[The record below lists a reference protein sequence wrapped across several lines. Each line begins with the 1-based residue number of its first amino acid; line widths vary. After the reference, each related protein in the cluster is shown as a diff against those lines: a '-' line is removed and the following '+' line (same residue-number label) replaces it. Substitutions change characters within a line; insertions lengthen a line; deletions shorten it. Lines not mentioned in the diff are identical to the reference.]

1 MILPSKHVPAERA
14 LLTLGARMLR
24 ELSEP
29 LTVSTLWARIR
40 GMEGI
45 SYRSYT
51 LALSFLY
58 AISAIEMSGELI
70 GRSQS

>member
-24 ELSEP
+24 ELAEP

-40 GMEGI
+40 DSDGG
-45 SYRSYT
+45 SYQSYT

-58 AISAIEMSGELI
+58 AISAIELNGDLI
-70 GRSQS
+70 ARSR

>member
-14 LLTLGARMLR
+14 LLTLGAQMLR

-29 LTVSTLWARIR
+29 LTVSTLWARVR
-40 GMEGI
+40 STDGT
-45 SYRSYT
+45 SYQSYT

-58 AISAIEMSGELI
+58 AISAVEMSGELI
-70 GRSQS
+70 ARSRS